1 MVGSQKRKARKE
13 SITRRDISN
22 NNNQPQENKIV
33 NNVASENAN
42 SNLFILAT
50 LAVEDAKLKINN
62 NLQ

>member
-50 LAVEDAKLKINN
+50 LAVEEAKLN
-62 NLQ
+62 Q

>member
-13 SITRRDISN
+13 SITRRDISI

-33 NNVASENAN
+33 NNVASENVN

-50 LAVEDAKLKINN
+50 LAVEDAKLN
-62 NLQ
+62 Q